1 MNTKN
6 ILKQI
11 GLILII
17 VLIATIIDYFTHST
31 SQSFYVPA
39 EYYRNKII
47 FATVWGLIA
56 ILILENWIK
65 NPTKLAIAMSATIA
79 VVLQTKYFFLGYD
92 LFFVFLFMFLHF
104 VMFLIPSI
112 LIFRKYQHMFVKQ
125 NSDQTLDKTS

>member
-11 GLILII
+11 GLILLI

-31 SQSFYVPA
+31 SQRFYVPA

-56 ILILENWIK
+56 ILILGNWIK

-92 LFFVFLFMFLHF
+92 LFFVFLFM
-104 VMFLIPSI
+104 
-112 LIFRKYQHMFVKQ
+112 
-125 NSDQTLDKTS
+125 